1 MPEFDELVRGV
12 ANKSQDKKSYWRG
25 IKCFANTGKY
35 EDNTEIWPTKFVAL
49 PRVGDYVRSKSGRR
63 LVIIS
68 ITHGFGAVEVELGSR
83 DTVNPTN

>member
-12 ANKSQDKKSYWRG
+12 ANKSQEKNIDWKGVRC
-25 IKCFANTGKY
+25 IPNTGKY
-35 EDNTEIWPTKFVAL
+35 EDNTEMWPTKFVVL
-49 PRVGDYVRSKSGRR
+49 PRVGDYVRSRSGRR

-68 ITHGFGAVEVELGSR
+68 ITHGFGTVEVELGTR